1 MIASLGIFHRLRG
14 PIDVLAD
21 IFRRRA
27 FYVRHLALQ
36 PLPALV
42 EPPRQRRRPAEAGLD
57 HYHLEFFVPLEH
69 PLEHDAG
76 ERRLLALR
84 MANHFLDVKTRPARC
99 GDRIAAESEGMNA
112 DRKPGLLRGLIN
124 RPVTALA
131 ERLDVAAERQHLDK
145 IPVAGTLA
153 DFLGGRQA
161 VLVAD
166 QDGTLQARILAGP
179 FLDLPVVDR
188 RADRRAQIMVADA

>member
-1 MIASLGIFHRLRG
+1 MIAPLGVFHRLRG
-14 PIDVLAD
+14 PEDVVAD
-21 IFRRRA
+21 SFRRRA

-57 HYHLEFFVPLEH
+57 HDHLEFFLPLEH

-84 MANHFLDVKTRPARC
+84 MANHLLDVETRPARC
-99 GDRIAAESEGMNA
+99 GDRIAAESEGMHA
-112 DRKPGLLRGLIN
+112 DWKPGLLRGLIN

-131 ERLDVAAERQHLDK
+131 ERLDVTAEQQHLDK
-145 IPVAGTLA
+145 ILVAGTLA

-166 QDGTLQARILAGP
+166 HD
-179 FLDLPVVDR
+179 
-188 RADRRAQIMVADA
+188 